1 MKKEIHPNY
10 VVARVICACGNVFE
24 TRSTLPEI
32 HVEVC
37 NLCHPFYTGTQRVI
51 DTGGRVQKF
60 KDRYQAYYDSMK
72 KEEGA
77 QETESGESSSL

>member
-10 VVARVICACGNVFE
+10 MITKVVCACGNVFE

-37 NLCHPFYTGTQRVI
+37 NLCHPFYTGTQKII

-60 KDRYQAYYDSMK
+60 KDKYADYYSAL
-72 KEEGA
+72 EESEKQGSEEA
-77 QETESGESSSL
+77 EAEQE

>member
-1 MKKEIHPNY
+1 MKKDIHPSY
-10 VVARVICACGNVFE
+10 MITKVICACGNVFE
-24 TRSTLPEI
+24 TRSTVPEI

-60 KDRYQAYYDSMK
+60 KDKYQAYYEA
-72 KEEGA
+72 KEREA
-77 QETESGESSSL
+77 AEAGESKEGEE

>member
-1 MKKEIHPNY
+1 MKKDLHPKY
-10 VVARVICACGNVFE
+10 MLTKVVCACGNVFE

-37 NLCHPFYTGTQRVI
+37 NLCHPFYTGTQRVL

-60 KDRYQAYYDSMK
+60 KDRYQAYYEAQAK
-72 KEEGA
+72 AEEQAGSTG
-77 QETESGESSSL
+77 EESK